1 MKQLTRTILLL
12 IGLLSFSTYSQE
24 SDDIPTRCDTP
35 SRQNYF
41 LQNDK
46 ARIEAEKHEHL
57 TKKFIKKRK
66 EEFKKG
72 TANRASKYV
81 IPIVFH
87 VFGTDFVGKKVDDAL
102 VKDALKKTN
111 EDFNGLNNDF
121 HDVSDRFKNLRS
133 TLDVEFRLAEVD
145 PNGNPTTGINYYTNR
160 AGFGADNI
168 YDEEIAKFA
177 WDNYK
182 YFNVYILLDL
192 KKDGKLNRS
201 GVAWY
206 PNKDQSDRNVARAVF
221 NGRYLGTNSNENF
234 RRILTHEFGHYL
246 NLAHTFE
253 GGCSGTGD
261 NVDDTPAT
269 TVSLDCIVTQEK
281 CSGAGIPN
289 SENFMDYSDCYRMFT
304 RGQIQRM
311 QAALDFSSRKPLWQ
325 TSNHAE
331 VFSQNTNEPRLYYDY
346 TTFTESFENDGT
358 IGGGRDVKI
367 TLVNGPKFSNVGTLP
382 SNSYTVE
389 NLPSGLNV
397 QVVSNST
404 TEAVVRLTGKAVSH
418 VKDNNIRNLK
428 LTFNNAAFT
437 GFNAVNIKG
446 YSRPD
451 LRIEYNNAYESTYL
465 TFDELRQVAIDGN
478 NFVGF
483 GITPGQQRPRYEL
496 SVDDN
501 KLMIGFDAGTKHVAV
516 NANKQV
522 LLIEEGTTIGPNLNW
537 DHDDR
542 DRLLLDNTYQ
552 VWKGKR
558 GFVGMRIERESF
570 PGKYFYGWARVEVS
584 SDGKIARFID
594 YYSHKNP
601 EATVKAGIGDK
612 PSIALSKPVFFEDE
626 VNNGTFSEEIDIILE
641 GSANFTSQN
650 LANGIH
656 FTITNLPPGLSA
668 SIQKVTGKL
677 GKLKIQGTASSHV
690 VGDGTLAKIQFNE
703 SAFTVTPSNKTNFD
717 LQIRFFDPYDIR
729 YISTENLT
737 PWINS
742 SNTNRWIYIDTDFDF
757 GDNSRYSITHYT
769 DNSNNGEYVVLNA
782 RGKGF
787 TMDATTLHPISLN
800 VGTQVNA
807 SSSFVSTGYGVN
819 NAPRLSGTGVPHNGK
834 ITYTGLR
841 FRDRAGRLH
850 YGWMKFESR
859 PNGFEA
865 RLLAIAYNKRPNEA
879 ITVGQIPNDYCYAAA
894 NINEK
899 YDDYSSAIGTFNFE
913 QFSQKSDFPQN
924 YTDFTSKTIKVRP
937 GANNFSI
944 KDDGIK
950 TSGTNILGIWIDL
963 NGDKDFE
970 DNGEQIHMSN
980 PYPAGSDYGGE
991 VILPNVNGTYTL
1003 RITMKNETESDNPKP
1018 SPCDF
1023 FLHGEVEDYT
1033 INISNS
1039 NPIYPVAK
1047 FEMPESISAKELLVV
1062 TDASTREPDS
1072 WNWEFEGGVPAT
1084 FNGKTPPSIYYENV
1098 GTFKVKLTVKKGSV
1112 SQNIEKSLK
1121 VNPHPTEYCQ
1131 VSRRGT
1137 YPRRNDVTKVVFGDI
1152 NNVTEK
1158 GGTGYGDFTSLSTS
1172 LIQGQTYPIELTTYQ
1187 QITNAT
1193 SEAGT
1198 NLVVWIDWNRNNEFS
1213 DNEIAYERRAVA
1225 SDTPDMVLNGNITVP
1240 KIYSNGTSLMRV
1252 IRYYS
1257 YDNNDRPRCG
1267 EIVEAD
1273 IEDYTVNLTGTT
1285 VQAPVANFEANS
1297 TTITEGTTVVFSDS
1311 STNTPTGWSWS
1322 FEGGTPTT
1330 STEQNPSITYNSEGT
1345 FKVTL
1350 TASNLGGG
1358 NTITKEGYITVN
1370 KGSSITYCESAG
1382 TRVQYE
1388 WISGVKVGSFI
1399 NNSDAQKYSDFT
1411 SKTITLPG
1419 GSSNEI
1425 TLTPGHSGSA
1435 YKEYFKVWIDYNQD
1449 GNFGTDEVAFDAGSA
1464 SATAVTGTIEVPASA
1479 KSGNTRMRVSMK
1491 YNAAPNP
1498 CGSVGDGE
1506 VEDYT
1511 VNISGS
1517 TNPNPITYCESAG
1530 TRVQYE
1536 WISGVKV
1543 GSFINNSDAQKYSDF
1558 TSKTISLG
1566 TGSSTEITLT
1576 PGHSGTAYKEYFK
1589 VWIDYNQ
1596 DGTFGTDE
1604 VAFDAG
1610 SGSTTAVTG
1619 TIEVPASAKSG
1630 NTRMR
1635 VSMKYN
1641 TAPNSCGSIGDG
1653 EVEDYTVSINSN
1665 AQSRL
1670 NTSDIQLDET
1680 TIYPNPVSRELII
1693 TLSNKTVIK
1702 NSNIEIQILDI
1713 TGKNI
1718 TEKRNINS
1726 QKTRLNIENL
1736 ETGTYILQIINRNK
1750 KEHKIFIKK

>member
-1 MKQLTRTILLL
+1 MKKLTKTILLFL
-12 IGLLSFSTYSQE
+12 GLLSLPMYCQE
-24 SDDIPTRCDTP
+24 SNDIPIRCETP

-41 LQNDK
+41 LQNNK
-46 ARIEAEKHEHL
+46 AKIEADKLEEL

-66 EEFKKG
+66 EQFKKG
-72 TANRASKYV
+72 TVSKASKYV

-102 VKDALKKTN
+102 VKEALKKTN

-121 HDVSDRFKNLRS
+121 HDVSNRFKNLRS
-133 TLDVEFRLAEVD
+133 TLDVEFRLAELD

-168 YDEEIAKFA
+168 YDDEIAKFA

-269 TVSLDCIVTQEK
+269 TVSLDCVVTQEK
-281 CSGAGIPN
+281 CTGAGIPN

-304 RGQIQRM
+304 RGQVQRM
-311 QAALDFSSRKPLWQ
+311 QAALEFSSRKPLWQ
-325 TSNHAE
+325 TNNHAQ
-331 VFSQNTNEPRLYYDY
+331 VFSQNPNGPELYYDF
-346 TTFTESFENDGT
+346 TTFTESFENNGA

-367 TLVNGPKFSNVGTLP
+367 RLVNGPKFSNVGTLP

-389 NLPSGLNV
+389 NVPLGLSV
-397 QVVSNST
+397 QVVSNSN
-404 TEAVVRLTGKAVSH
+404 TEAVIRLSGNATNHTKV
-418 VKDNNIRNLK
+418 NNIRNLK
-428 LTFNNAAFT
+428 ITFNNAAFS
-437 GFNAVNIKG
+437 GFNATNIKG

-451 LRIEYNNAYESTYL
+451 LRVEYNNAYESTYL
-465 TFDELRQVAIDGN
+465 TFNELRQVAIDGN

-483 GITPGQQRPRYEL
+483 GINPDQQRPRYEL

-501 KLMIGFDAGTKHVAV
+501 KLMIGFDAGAKHVAV
-516 NANKQV
+516 NASKQV
-522 LLIEEGTTIGPNLNW
+522 LLIEEGATIGPNLDWN
-537 DHDDR
+537 HDDR
-542 DRLLLDNTYQ
+542 DRLLSDNIYQ
-552 VWKGKR
+552 AWRGKR

-570 PGKYFYGWARVEVS
+570 PGKYFYGWVRIEVS

-594 YYSHKNP
+594 FYSHKSP
-601 EATVKAGIGDK
+601 EASVKAGITDK
-612 PSIALSKPVFFEDE
+612 PSVALSKPVFFEDE
-626 VNNGTFSEEIDIILE
+626 INNGTFSEEIDIILE
-641 GSANFTSQN
+641 GTASFTSQN
-650 LANGIH
+650 LASGIH
-656 FTITNLPPGLSA
+656 FTVDNLPLGLTA
-668 SIQKVTGKL
+668 TIQKINNKL
-677 GKLKIQGTASSHV
+677 GKLKLQGTASSHV
-690 VGDGTLAKIQFNE
+690 TGDGTLAKLKFKDA
-703 SAFTVTPSNKTNFD
+703 AFSVVPSNKTNFD
-717 LQIRFFDPYDIR
+717 LQVRFFDPYDIT

-742 SNTNRWIYIDTDFDF
+742 SNNNRWIYIDTDFDF
-757 GDNSRYSITHYT
+757 GDNSRYSISHYT
-769 DNSNNGEYVVLNA
+769 DNSGSGEFVVLNG

-787 TMDATTLHPISLN
+787 TMDATTLHPISLS

-819 NAPRLSGTGVPHNGK
+819 NAPRLSGTNVPHNGK
-834 ITYTGLR
+834 VTYTGLR

-850 YGWMKFESR
+850 YGWMKFESK

-865 RLLAIAYNKRPNEA
+865 RLLAIAYNKKPNET

-913 QFSQKSDFPQN
+913 QFTQKSDFPLN

-937 GANNFSI
+937 GANSFSI

-980 PYPAGSDYGGE
+980 PYPAGTDYGGE
-991 VILPNVNGTYTL
+991 VTLPNVNGTYAL

-1047 FEMPESISAKELLVV
+1047 FEMPTSISAKELLVV
-1062 TDASTREPDS
+1062 TDTSTREPDS

-1112 SQNIEKSLK
+1112 SQSIEKSLK
-1121 VNPHPTEYCQ
+1121 VNPHPTAYCE

-1137 YPRRNDVTKVVFGDI
+1137 YPGRNDVTKVVFGDI

-1240 KIYSNGTSLMRV
+1240 KIYSNGISLMRV

-1257 YDNNDRPRCG
+1257 YDNKDRPRCG

-1285 VQAPVANFEANS
+1285 VQAPIANFEANS
-1297 TTITEGTTVVFSDS
+1297 TTITEGATIIFTDS
-1311 STNTPTGWSWS
+1311 STNSPTGWSWS
-1322 FEGGTPTT
+1322 FEGGTPAT
-1330 STEQNPSITYNSEGT
+1330 STEQNPSITYNSEGI

-1350 TASNLGGG
+1350 TASNLGGT
-1358 NTITKEGYITVN
+1358 NAITKEGYITVN

-1399 NNSDAQKYSDFT
+1399 NNSGGQKYSDFT

-1419 GSSNEI
+1419 GSTTDI
-1425 TLTPGHSGSA
+1425 TLTPGHSGTA

-1449 GNFGTDEVAFDAGSA
+1449 GTFGTDEVAFDAGAA
-1464 SATAVTGTIEVPASA
+1464 STTAATGIIEVPITA
-1479 KSGNTRMRVSMK
+1479 KPGNTRMRVSMK
-1491 YNAAPNP
+1491 YNTAPNS

-1511 VNISGS
+1511 VNISGA

-1558 TSKTISLG
+1558 TSKTIPLG
-1566 TGSSTEITLT
+1566 TGSSTEIMLT

-1610 SGSTTAVTG
+1610 TSSTTAVTG
-1619 TIEVPASAKSG
+1619 LIVVPTTSKLG

-1635 VSMKYN
+1635 VSMKYDI
-1641 TAPNSCGSIGDG
+1641 APNSCGSVGDG
-1653 EVEDYTVSINSN
+1653 EVEDYTVSINSSTQ
-1665 AQSRL
+1665 AKF
-1670 NTSDIQLDET
+1670 NTSNVKLDET
-1680 TIYPNPVSRELII
+1680 TIYPNPVSSELMV
-1693 TLSNKTVIK
+1693 TFSKNTVIK
-1702 NSNIEIQILDI
+1702 NSNIIIQIVDI
-1713 TGKNI
+1713 TGKKI
-1718 TEKRNINS
+1718 KEKTNINN
-1726 QKTRLNIENL
+1726 QKIKFNL
-1736 ETGTYILQIINRNK
+1736 EDIQNGTYILQILNGNK
-1750 KEHKIFIKK
+1750 IEYKMFIKK